1 MGTRIVMVFW
11 KTAPILALLG
21 VTAASSVAG
30 QEVDVT
36 VVLYWG
42 VEGEAPKRPFRR
54 VEVVAQ
60 TFDIAAETLTVRA
73 LFRSRTVAERAA
85 GGSGVLAC
93 RYRNRRAI
101 SEGSGG
107 TLYWLDCDRERPEPQ
122 SFERLQH
129 ANVTIREGGRT
140 YSTVCEDNLTVEWGS
155 SVQAGSAFD
164 CWLVNPTNPG
174 QDESAPTLSTIG
186 RRLLVHLL
194 QIRANCVPWLFLPS
208 LHRTQPRS
216 VQELL
221 GPHALPSVA

>member
-30 QEVDVT
+30 QEVDVA
-36 VVLYWG
+36 VLLLSG
-42 VEGEAPKRPFRR
+42 VEEEEPKRPFRY
-54 VEVVAQ
+54 VHVVAE

-85 GGSGVLAC
+85 GRSGVLTC
-93 RYRNRRAI
+93 RYRNRRAV
-101 SEGSGG
+101 SEGSGD
-107 TLYWLDCDRERPEPQ
+107 TLYWVDCDGERPEPQ

-164 CWLVNPTNPG
+164 CWLVNPN
-174 QDESAPTLSTIG
+174 
-186 RRLLVHLL
+186 
-194 QIRANCVPWLFLPS
+194 
-208 LHRTQPRS
+208 
-216 VQELL
+216 
-221 GPHALPSVA
+221 

>member
-1 MGTRIVMVFW
+1 MWTRIVMVFW
-11 KTAPILALLG
+11 NTAPILALLG

-30 QEVDVT
+30 QEVDVM
-36 VVLYWG
+36 VVLLSG
-42 VEGEAPKRPFRR
+42 VEEEAPKRPFRH
-54 VEVVAQ
+54 VQVVAQ

-85 GGSGVLAC
+85 GRSGVLAC

-101 SEGSGG
+101 SEGSSV
-107 TLYWLDCDRERPEPQ
+107 TLYWLGCDGERPEPQ

-155 SVQAGSAFD
+155 SVQTGSAFD

-174 QDESAPTLSTIG
+174 QDESAPSLSTIG
-186 RRLLVHLL
+186 RPPRSPL
-194 QIRANCVPWLFLPS
+194 QIRANLP
-208 LHRTQPRS
+208 
-216 VQELL
+216 
-221 GPHALPSVA
+221 

>member
-140 YSTVCEDNLTVEWGS
+140 YSTVCGGRAKRCVKGETAYLSIGDITHTSRGGDPGKGTPSHEGSYAGKQVE
-155 SVQAGSAFD
+155 VQ
-164 CWLVNPTNPG
+164 
-174 QDESAPTLSTIG
+174 
-186 RRLLVHLL
+186 
-194 QIRANCVPWLFLPS
+194 
-208 LHRTQPRS
+208 
-216 VQELL
+216 
-221 GPHALPSVA
+221 